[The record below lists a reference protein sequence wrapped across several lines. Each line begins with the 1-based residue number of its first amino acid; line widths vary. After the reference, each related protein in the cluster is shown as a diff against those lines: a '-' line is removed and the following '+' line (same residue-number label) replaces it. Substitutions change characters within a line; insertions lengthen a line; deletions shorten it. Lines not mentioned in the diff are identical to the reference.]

1 MIGHLGERVSALL
14 DGQLSPADAEKAWAH
29 VHACHFCRDLVERE
43 GWIKTRLAG
52 LSAAPD
58 TTPDSLKGLDE
69 FSHID
74 VVYVFDQVAADSY
87 EVGARRPRGNPEWPA
102 VGVFAQRNKRR
113 PNRIGVCTCELL
125 EVNGIEMTVRGLDA
139 IDGSPVLDLKPY
151 MTEFAPRGPVRQPR
165 WSQELMRGY
174 WQ

>member
-1 MIGHLGERVSALL
+1 MSLGWLCATLWPVFSVLPIGWVACPPTDPIDDNWGEVVSRVRLDGER
-14 DGQLSPADAEKAWAH
+14 
-29 VHACHFCRDLVERE
+29 F
-43 GWIKTRLAG
+43 
-52 LSAAPD
+52 
-58 TTPDSLKGLDE
+58 TPDSLKGLDE

>member
-1 MIGHLGERVSALL
+1 VFSVFPIGWVACPRTEPIDDNWGEVVSRVRLDGER
-14 DGQLSPADAEKAWAH
+14 
-29 VHACHFCRDLVERE
+29 F
-43 GWIKTRLAG
+43 
-52 LSAAPD
+52 
-58 TTPDSLKGLDE
+58 TPDSLKGLDE

>member
-1 MIGHLGERVSALL
+1 MVPIGWVACPRTEPIDDNWGEVVSGVHLDGER
-14 DGQLSPADAEKAWAH
+14 
-29 VHACHFCRDLVERE
+29 F
-43 GWIKTRLAG
+43 
-52 LSAAPD
+52 AA
-58 TTPDSLKGLDE
+58 DSLKGLDE

-74 VVYVFDQVAADSY
+74 VLYVFDQVAEDSY
-87 EVGARRPRGNPEWPA
+87 EVGARRPRGNPEWPS

-125 EVNGIEMTVRGLDA
+125 EVSGIELTVRGLDA

-151 MTEFAPRGPVRQPR
+151 MTEFAPRGPVRQPH

>member
-1 MIGHLGERVSALL
+1 MCATLWPVFSVLPIGWVACPRTEPIDDNWGEVGSRVRLDGER
-14 DGQLSPADAEKAWAH
+14 
-29 VHACHFCRDLVERE
+29 F
-43 GWIKTRLAG
+43 
-52 LSAAPD
+52 
-58 TTPDSLKGLDE
+58 TPDSLKGLDE

-125 EVNGIEMTVRGLDA
+125 EVNGIELTVRGLDA